1 MNWDLSKLYKNGFE
15 DEKFISDL
23 NSIGGIYDELV
34 KRAGE
39 LTGPEDL
46 AKLLTDASEAQKTM
60 SDIGQLVHL
69 TNSANVYDENAN
81 KLMEKLMRLRMGP
94 SKMMSAV
101 SRFMADKDVDEYAN
115 ANEVLAAHKY
125 LLTRLKKDASHVI
138 APELEDT
145 VMRLQMTGGSAFST
159 LRDQL
164 DAGLL
169 IEFDGE
175 NKPLS
180 AIRGLANSAD
190 ADVRRRAYEAE
201 IAAYPRIE
209 TPMAA
214 CLNSIKGEALTMIK
228 LKNFDSVLDTA
239 IDGARMDRET
249 LDALIQ
255 AMYES
260 LPAFRK
266 FFRAKAKKLGYE
278 GGLKFYDIFAPV
290 GSSVREYTIE
300 EIGRAHV

>member
-201 IAAYPRIE
+201 IAE
-209 TPMAA
+209 
-214 CLNSIKGEALTMIK
+214 
-228 LKNFDSVLDTA
+228 
-239 IDGARMDRET
+239 
-249 LDALIQ
+249 
-255 AMYES
+255 
-260 LPAFRK
+260 
-266 FFRAKAKKLGYE
+266 
-278 GGLKFYDIFAPV
+278 
-290 GSSVREYTIE
+290 
-300 EIGRAHV
+300 